1 MCKYSKNR
9 TGNSITRRQW
19 LAASGTALGAIAA
32 GNGGPLCAFAPPA
45 PAVSIAKFATYA
57 DALSRLETQFDQI
70 GGIGSLVRGKTVA
83 VKLNLTG
90 SGRFPGYTPGQ
101 TYWVHE
107 NVVGALCHLFGK
119 AGARRVR
126 LLEGTYEGES
136 LEDKMLDAGW
146 NVKAIRNAAPIVEFE
161 QTNTLGSGKRY
172 SRFKVP
178 KPYIF
183 PGFDLNHSYE
193 DTDVFVSVAK
203 MKQHEECGLTLS
215 IKNMFGITPDSIYGD
230 DAGID
235 EPNEK
240 GLKGREDVLH
250 AGKRQPSKTAPAEID
265 PSSNRYEGYRV
276 PHIIVDLAAARPI
289 DLAIIDGVETC
300 TGGEGPWVKG
310 AKYVRPG
317 VLVVGRNP
325 VSTDAVA
332 AAVMGFDPRAKRGE
346 GPFHVRKTHIEI
358 PNDPL
363 WADNPMLLAEAVG
376 LGSADLNRIEVAG
389 VPIRDA
395 VFDFEAARTGKPA

>member
-1 MCKYSKNR
+1 MCKHSKNR
-9 TGNSITRRQW
+9 AGNSITRRQW

-32 GNGGPLCAFAPPA
+32 SPLNAFAAPA
-45 PAVSIAKFATYA
+45 PTVSIAKCGSYKDVVARF
-57 DALSRLETQFDQI
+57 ETQFDQI
-70 GGIGSLVRGKTVA
+70 GGIGSLVRGKTVSL
-83 VKLNLTG
+83 KLNLTG
-90 SGRFPGYTPGQ
+90 DGRFPGYTPGQ

-107 NVVGALCHLFGK
+107 DVAGALCHLFGK

-161 QTNTLGSGKRY
+161 QTNNLGSSKRY

-178 KPYIF
+178 KPYVF

-203 MKQHEECGLTLS
+203 LKQHEECGLTLS
-215 IKNMFGITPDSIYGD
+215 IKNLFGITPDSIYGGE
-230 DAGID
+230 AGID

-240 GLKGREDVLH
+240 GLKGREDILH
-250 AGKRQPSKTAPAEID
+250 AGMRQPSKSAPGEIN

-289 DLAIIDGVETC
+289 DLAIIDGVETV
-300 TGGEGPWVKG
+300 TGGEGPWVTG
-310 AKYVRPG
+310 AKYARPG

-346 GPFHVRKTHIEI
+346 GPFHVRKTHPDI

-376 LGSADLNRIEVAG
+376 LGTADLSRIEVVG
-389 VPIRDA
+389 VPIKDA
-395 VFDFEAARTGKPA
+395 VFDFEAARTGKRA

>member
-1 MCKYSKNR
+1 MCKHSKNR
-9 TGNSITRRQW
+9 TSDSMTRRQW

-32 GNGGPLCAFAPPA
+32 GPLNAFAPPVST
-45 PAVSIAKFATYA
+45 VSIAKCASYSEVTA
-57 DALSRLETQFDQI
+57 RVAAQFDQI

-90 SGRFPGYTPGQ
+90 GGRYPGYTPGQ

-107 NVVGALCHLFGK
+107 GVVGALCHLFGQ

-146 NVKAIRNAAPIVEFE
+146 NVKAIRNAAPLVEFE

-172 SRFKVP
+172 SRLKVP

-203 MKQHEECGLTLS
+203 LKQHEECGLTLS
-215 IKNMFGITPDSIYGD
+215 IKNMFGVTPDSIYGG

-240 GLKGREDVLH
+240 CRRGREEILH
-250 AGKRQPSKTAPAEID
+250 AGKRQPSKSAPGEMD

-289 DLAIIDGVETC
+289 DLAIIDGLETV
-300 TGGEGPWVKG
+300 TGGEGPWVEG
-310 AKYVRPG
+310 SKYVRPG
-317 VLVVGRNP
+317 VMVVGRNP

-332 AAVMGFDPRAKRGE
+332 AAVMGFNPRAKRGE
-346 GPFHVRKTHIEI
+346 GPFHVRKTHVEI

-376 LGSADLNRIEVAG
+376 LGSADLSRIEVAG
-389 VPIRDA
+389 VPIKDA
-395 VFDFEAARTGKPA
+395 VFDFEAARKGKLS